1 MLKLIIE
8 LISGIAL
15 LLALVLL
22 VVAIF
27 DKKNRKKTLRTAGI
41 AALIWLFTNSI
52 NVIIGNI
59 H

>member
-27 DKKNRKKTLRTAGI
+27 VKKNRKKTLRTAGI

>member
-1 MLKLIIE
+1 